1 MVVAKNFL
9 TSKIAQK
16 SAGAIRYI
24 NGEASTQKALRV
36 TLLLSCLFREND
48 RPLTLTKFFDKSK
61 EGMKQQIMEKFDYD
75 MDVEEVVRDIQ
86 DLNLIQ
92 IDANGSVYLES
103 NYYKKLREQ
112 WLLLFENIDENDES
126 EIDRI

>member
-1 MVVAKNFL
+1 
-9 TSKIAQK
+9 
-16 SAGAIRYI
+16 
-24 NGEASTQKALRV
+24 
-36 TLLLSCLFREND
+36 
-48 RPLTLTKFFDKSK
+48 
-61 EGMKQQIMEKFDYD
+61 MKQQIMEKFDYD